1 MPSFLGMRGTGNWVN
16 NQRPENWRQMML
28 YLYPNGSAPL
38 TAIMSMLGEEPTD
51 DPHFHWWSKTLPKQ
65 ASTLIDGGVY
75 DDSGLTTAYT
85 SGGSAGDTLY
95 LKMTEEEAKQHVAG
109 HKVLIRDADNH
120 NVDTVAKVT
129 DRTEAGGSSYLTIK
143 LLEDADASNDLD
155 SADTLLIIGSM
166 KEEGFSGLPESV
178 AYDPQ
183 EFSNYTQI
191 SPQAL
196 KLTRTAMKTRLRTG
210 DAYQEAKR
218 ECLELLSIQ
227 MEKDLIWSV
236 KSLNTVNGQP
246 ERTMDGI
253 LSFLRQYAPQNIN
266 DFTLDDPDFD
276 DTTWVNGGE
285 DWLDIQL
292 EKIFR
297 HGNPQG
303 KLALVGSG
311 ALLGLKKLA
320 QTGGEVQ
327 LEAGQTDYGLQ
338 VINYLTPFGTLP
350 MKTHPLFSFE
360 PTNRNSMLIVE
371 PRNLKYRFI
380 DDVFFVSDDNKNN
393 NSHPYFDGK
402 EEGYVA
408 EWSLEM
414 HFPETFGFLNG
425 IGLDNPA

>member
-1 MPSFLGMRGTGNWVN
+1 MPFLGMRGTGNWVD

-38 TAIMSMLGEEPTD
+38 TAIMSMLGEESVD
-51 DPHFHWWSKTLPKQ
+51 DPHFHWWSKTLPSQ
-65 ASTLIDGGVY
+65 SAALTDAGVY
-75 DDSGLTTAYT
+75 DDDGLSTAST
-85 SGGSAGDTLY
+85 SGDEAGDTRY
-95 LKMTEEEAKQHVAG
+95 LKMAEDDAKQFVAG
-109 HKVLIRDADNH
+109 HKVLIRDEDDF

-129 DRTEAGGSSYLTIK
+129 DRTEAGASSYITVK
-143 LLEDADASNDLD
+143 LLEDSNGIETADVA
-155 SADTLLIIGSM
+155 LIIGSM
-166 KEEGFSGLPESV
+166 KEEGFSGLPEAV
-178 AYDPQ
+178 AYDPT

-253 LSFLRQYAPQNIN
+253 LSFIRQYAPGNI
-266 DFTLDDPDFD
+266 DDYETSDTDFD

-285 DWLDIQL
+285 EWLDLQL
-292 EKIFR
+292 EKIYR

-320 QTGGEVQ
+320 QAGGEVQ

-338 VINYLTPFGTLP
+338 VINYITPFGTLP

-360 PTNRNSMLIVE
+360 PTNRHSMLIVE

-380 DDVFFVSDDNKNN
+380 DDVFFVSDENKNN

-408 EWSLEM
+408 EWSLEL
-414 HFPETFGFLNG
+414 HFPETFGYLNG
-425 IGLDNPA
+425 IGKDNPA

>member
-1 MPSFLGMRGTGNWVN
+1 MPFLGMRGTGSWSGNE
-16 NQRPENWRQMML
+16 RPENWRQMML

-38 TAIMSMLGEEPTD
+38 TAIMSMMGQESVN

-65 ASTLIDGGVY
+65 SATLLTAGVY
-75 DDSGLTTAYT
+75 TDAGLTAAYT

-95 LKMTEEEAKQHVAG
+95 LKMAEADAKQFVAG
-109 HKVLIRDADNH
+109 HKVLIRDASDY

-129 DRTEAGGSSYLTIK
+129 ARTEAGASSYLTVK
-143 LLEDADASNDLD
+143 LLEDAKASTDLD
-155 SADTLLIIGSM
+155 NADTVLIIGSM
-166 KEEGFSGLPESV
+166 NHEGFSGLPEAVS
-178 AYDPQ
+178 YDAD

-196 KLTRTAMKTRLRTG
+196 KITRTQLKTRMRTG

-253 LSFLRQYAPQNIN
+253 LSFIRQYAPENIS
-266 DFTLDDPDFD
+266 DYTQDDPDFD
-276 DTTWVNGGE
+276 ATTWVNGGE
-285 DWLDIQL
+285 DWLDQQL
-292 EKIFR
+292 EKVYR
-297 HGNPQG
+297 HGDPQG
-303 KLALVGSG
+303 KLGLVGSG

-320 QTGGEVQ
+320 QAGGEVQ

-338 VINYLTPFGTLP
+338 VINYITPFGTLP
-350 MKTHPLFSFE
+350 LKTHPLFSYE

-380 DDVFFVSDDNKNN
+380 DDVFFVSDDNRNN

-402 EEGYVA
+402 EEGYVG
-408 EWSLEM
+408 EWSLEC
-414 HFPETFGFLNG
+414 HFPQTFGYLNG